1 MPTEN
6 PATAAVVVDD
16 AWEVWGGRRGRER
29 KVIHNQGFKEHTQ
42 RIPAAAVVSLPGRK

>member
-6 PATAAVVVDD
+6 PAPAAVVVDD
-16 AWEVWGGRRGRER
+16 AWEVWGEGGRER

-42 RIPAAAVVSLPGRK
+42 RIPAAAVVSLTGRK